1 MSRRAVLSLALV
13 CLVLLGGAAV
23 PWTLSPNG
31 LAAAVTA
38 HLRAHYGIELAVSGR
53 STFAVLPSPRIKFE
67 QITLR
72 QDSTSLRADGG
83 TLRAEIEIWPLLL
96 GRVAVGSVSVNE
108 SRLSASANDLR
119 SRDWTSL
126 VADAARSAPI
136 ERLVISGSSFRWNDR
151 PEDGLDNV
159 NAVFAWSG
167 EDDLLGIVGS
177 ATFRG
182 ETVKVEEATL
192 QPLALASGRA
202 GRLALK
208 TVLHA
213 AQLSVDGTIQGGAD
227 PRFSGKSLFKAASV
241 RNFAR
246 WSGLDLPF
254 GSLLRALSVEG
265 MLSFD
270 KRGLSWPAVAV
281 KLGRD
286 TLDGTLAVRLD
297 GERPLITGTL
307 AADDVDLS
315 DLAMP
320 IAQAMT
326 STGTW
331 SEEAIDL
338 SRTTASD
345 LDLRFSASNAQFV
358 RMRLGDMAASVQ
370 VRPGR
375 IEASLGRGTFH
386 DGTLKGR
393 LSLISAEDG
402 TEFRA
407 QGAFDNVDMGAFLT
421 ATGQGRWIQGLGQG
435 QFQIEGTGRTPADVV
450 RHAAGHTSV
459 TMKDGELVGIG
470 LNDAIRRAE
479 KRPLATSLNWKGGRT
494 PFDVAQ
500 VQLNVADGVAGIAES
515 RLTAPGLMTS
525 LRGKIFLLDRALDLK
540 ADVSSQAAAAVSPAA
555 SAIVFDLTGR
565 WHDVIITPDARSL
578 IQRSGAAKPL
588 FGTNPLAS
596 TTRPLATAQ

>member
-1 MSRRAVLSLALV
+1 
-13 CLVLLGGAAV
+13 V
-23 PWTLSPNG
+23 PWTLSPSG
-31 LAAAVTA
+31 LAAAVAT
-38 HLRAHYGIELAVSGR
+38 HLKAHYGIELTVSGR

-72 QDSTSLRADGG
+72 QTSTSLTADGG
-83 TLRAEIEIWPLLL
+83 TLRAEIKIWPLLL
-96 GRVAVGSVSVNE
+96 GRVALGSVSLSD
-108 SRLSASANDLR
+108 SRVGASAIDLR
-119 SRDWTSL
+119 SRDWASL
-126 VADAARSAPI
+126 LADAARKAPL
-136 ERLVISGSSFRWNDR
+136 ERLVVSGSSLRWTDR

-182 ETVKVEEATL
+182 ETVTVEEATL
-192 QPLALASGRA
+192 QPLALASGRV
-202 GRLALK
+202 GRLALSA
-208 TVLHA
+208 VLHA
-213 AQLSVDGTIQGGAD
+213 AQISLDGTAQAGAD
-227 PRFSGKSLFKAASV
+227 PRFSGKSLFKATSV

-246 WSGLDLPF
+246 WSGLELPF
-254 GSLLRALSVEG
+254 GSLLRGVAIEG

-270 KRGLSWPAVAV
+270 KRGLSWPIVAV

-286 TLDGTLAVRLD
+286 TLEGTLAVRLD

-326 STGTW
+326 SSGSW
-331 SEEAIDL
+331 SEEPIDL

-393 LSLISAEDG
+393 LSLISAEGG
-402 TEFRA
+402 TEVRT
-407 QGAFDNVDMGAFLT
+407 QGAFEKVDMGSFLT
-421 ATGQGRWIQGLGQG
+421 ATGQGRWIQGPGQG
-435 QFQIEGTGRTPADVV
+435 QFQIEGVGRTPAEVV
-450 RHAAGHTSV
+450 RHATGHANV
-459 TMKDGELVGIG
+459 TIKDGELIGIG
-470 LNDAIRRAE
+470 LNDAVRRVE

-494 PFDVAQ
+494 PFDMAQ
-500 VQLNVADGVAGIAES
+500 IQLNVVDGVAGIADS
-515 RLTAPGLMTS
+515 RLTAPGLITS

-540 ADVSSQAAAAVSPAA
+540 ADVSSATISPNP
-555 SAIVFDLTGR
+555 SPAIVFDLTGR
-565 WHDVIITPDARSL
+565 WQDVIITPDARSL

-588 FGTNPLAS
+588 FGPSKNPLAS
-596 TTRPLATAQ
+596 TSGPLATAQ

>member
-1 MSRRAVLSLALV
+1 M
-13 CLVLLGGAAV
+13 
-23 PWTLSPNG
+23 
-31 LAAAVTA
+31 
-38 HLRAHYGIELAVSGR
+38 
-53 STFAVLPSPRIKFE
+53 
-67 QITLR
+67 
-72 QDSTSLRADGG
+72 
-83 TLRAEIEIWPLLL
+83 
-96 GRVAVGSVSVNE
+96 
-108 SRLSASANDLR
+108 
-119 SRDWTSL
+119 
-126 VADAARSAPI
+126 
-136 ERLVISGSSFRWNDR
+136 
-151 PEDGLDNV
+151 
-159 NAVFAWSG
+159 
-167 EDDLLGIVGS
+167 
-177 ATFRG
+177 
-182 ETVKVEEATL
+182 
-192 QPLALASGRA
+192 
-202 GRLALK
+202 
-208 TVLHA
+208 
-213 AQLSVDGTIQGGAD
+213 GAD

-393 LSLISAEDG
+393 LSLIAAEGG

-450 RHAAGHTSV
+450 RHIGQGHQRDDQGRRTRRHRTSTTPSAG
-459 TMKDGELVGIG
+459 GE
-470 LNDAIRRAE
+470 A
-479 KRPLATSLNWKGGRT
+479 PLAASLNWKGGRT
-494 PFDVAQ
+494 PFDRRR
-500 VQLNVADGVAGIAES
+500 S
-515 RLTAPGLMTS
+515 SSMWPTA
-525 LRGKIFLLDRALDLK
+525 
-540 ADVSSQAAAAVSPAA
+540 SPA
-555 SAIVFDLTGR
+555 SPR
-565 WHDVIITPDARSL
+565 
-578 IQRSGAAKPL
+578 AA
-588 FGTNPLAS
+588 
-596 TTRPLATAQ
+596 